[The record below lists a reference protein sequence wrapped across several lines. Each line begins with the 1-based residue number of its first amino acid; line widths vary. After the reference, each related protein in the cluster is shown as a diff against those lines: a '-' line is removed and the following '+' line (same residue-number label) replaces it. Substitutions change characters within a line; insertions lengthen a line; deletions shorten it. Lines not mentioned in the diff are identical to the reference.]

1 MGEVPVARTT
11 KREPS
16 VVPQGLREGTNRGC
30 MRQVGWTL
38 KLGEQADM
46 HRLTQRQ
53 LMDQVA
59 AFQRDFELRA
69 GLEQQLAL

>member
-1 MGEVPVARTT
+1 
-11 KREPS
+11 
-16 VVPQGLREGTNRGC
+16 